1 MNMKKSSS
9 NKTKNIKTLEGVVHF
24 IGIGGIGISSL
35 ARWYKTQNWSVSG
48 SDAIKS
54 SVTDDL
60 KRDGIRVKI
69 GHKKTNIPK
78 DAQLVIHTVAIPTD
92 NEELTEARNRGIR
105 VITYPQAL
113 GEFTGMYKTI
123 AISGCHG
130 KSTTTAMMAKILIE
144 AKLDPT
150 VVVGTKVEGSNFR
163 AGKGKYLVIEADEYR
178 GAFWNYLPYAAI
190 INNIELDHLDFYKDI
205 DTIKNSFSRFTE
217 NVSNNGFI
225 VANGDDKD
233 VDDVIKKVT
242 NVKKIISFGKSD
254 GVIIS
259 KIKKVIKIPG
269 HHNVLNALAAYKVA
283 RELKI
288 KEDVILKAIGKF
300 KGVWRRSE
308 YKGKTKEGWKVFDDY
323 AHHPTAV
330 KVTLDGFKEKYPK
343 DYLVAVFQPH
353 QMLRFTSLYEDFK
366 ICFDSANKALLFD
379 VYNPTGRD
387 EKKSKVNAKT
397 LVKDLNVIAK
407 QNRQPQK
414 TAYATKEDFKK
425 TINSVIKESGK
436 KNGIIVIMG
445 AGDINDITPKIL
457 VK

>member
-1 MNMKKSSS
+1 MKKSSS

>member
-1 MNMKKSSS
+1 MNKSLS
-9 NKTKNIKTLEGVVHF
+9 KTKTKETPSEGAVHF

-35 ARWYKTQNWSVSG
+35 ARWYKAQNWAVTG
-48 SDAIKS
+48 SDAVRS

-60 KRDGIRVKI
+60 RKEGVKVKI
-69 GHKKTNIPK
+69 GSKKTNIPK
-78 DAQLVIHTVAIPTD
+78 EAQLVIHTVAIPPE
-92 NEELTEARNRGIR
+92 NEELIEARSRGIR

-113 GEFTGMYKTI
+113 GEFTGRYKTI
-123 AISGCHG
+123 AVSGCHG
-130 KSTTTAMMAKILIE
+130 KSTTTALMAKILIE

-163 AGKGKYLVIEADEYR
+163 YGKGKYLVIEADEYR

-205 DTIKNSFSRFTE
+205 EDIKKSFIKFSQ
-217 NVSNNGFI
+217 NVSKDGFI
-225 VANGDDKD
+225 VVNGDDKNVSD
-233 VDDVIKKVT
+233 VVSKIKD
-242 NVKKIISFGKSD
+242 KKIVTFSEADSA
-254 GVIIS
+254 VIE

-283 RELKI
+283 KELKI
-288 KEDVILKAIGKF
+288 KEDAILKAIGKF

-308 YKGKTKEGWKVFDDY
+308 YVGKTKEGWKVFDDY

-366 ICFDSANKALLFD
+366 TCFDSADKGLLFD
-379 VYNPTGRD
+379 VYNPAGRD
-387 EKKSKVNAKT
+387 EKKSKVSAKT

-407 QNRQPQK
+407 ASKQAPK
-414 TAYATKEDFKK
+414 AIYVTAQDFKK
-425 TINSVIKESGK
+425 TINAIIKESGK
-436 KNGIIVIMG
+436 KSGIIVVMG
-445 AGDINDITPKIL
+445 AGDINKLTPKIL